1 MAPILLPRRGRGK
14 EEKKKTD
21 DDSLPSQCNW
31 AANSLNPQHFFR
43 GHTRSRVQWAYAQD
57 FSWPPPPTLPGTE
70 HPGSAV
76 FFWQVRS
83 GVKRSR
89 EQWRV
94 VLWKKRGGRAGGGG
108 GGSGRGLI
116 GKRTVGVRGE
126 KKKFL
131 PEKKENDSGEKRRGS
146 ERRKRAPLETNF
158 DPAESFS
165 SFSPL
170 FSPYSPPL
178 IAQFPFAFSLS
189 LF

>member
-1 MAPILLPRRGRGK
+1 MAGRLV
-14 EEKKKTD
+14 E
-21 DDSLPSQCNW
+21 
-31 AANSLNPQHFFR
+31 
-43 GHTRSRVQWAYAQD
+43 
-57 FSWPPPPTLPGTE
+57 
-70 HPGSAV
+70 
-76 FFWQVRS
+76 
-83 GVKRSR
+83 
-89 EQWRV
+89 
-94 VLWKKRGGRAGGGG
+94 KRGGRAGGG

-170 FSPYSPPL
+170 FSPLFSAANRSL
-178 IAQFPFAFSLS
+178 LGRFLSLS